1 MKRSLLLIVLCV
13 CALNAQAE
21 IYKWVDADGK
31 VQYGDAPP
39 KGAQTKKVSGGVTV
53 VPAIVVPPAPPAP
66 PVEPAATPRNNAAKE
81 DASEV
86 RGGGISPSAEASEP
100 AESRVSDPRAERRK
114 QLIEQCQRE
123 RRGNC
128 ENEADNLLNNPP
140 VVIPGW
146 SQPPIRPA
154 HRPVPLPRP
163 RPAPQQSEPAA
174 SVSSDNLKAGK
185 SAFKP
190 TGK

>member
-1 MKRSLLLIVLCV
+1 MKRSLLLIVLCA
-13 CALNAQAE
+13 CALSAQAE

-31 VQYGDAPP
+31 IQYGDVPP
-39 KGAQTKKVSGGVTV
+39 KGTQTKKVSGGVTV
-53 VPAIVVPPAPPAP
+53 VPAIVVPPPAP
-66 PVEPAATPRNNAAKE
+66 AEPAAPRKSVAKDE
-81 DASEV
+81 AGEV

-100 AESRVSDPRAERRK
+100 ADTRVSDPRAERRK

-128 ENEADNLLNNPP
+128 ENEADNQLNNPP

-146 SQPPIRPA
+146 NQPPIRPA
-154 HRPVPLPRP
+154 HRPVPPPRP
-163 RPAPQQSEPAA
+163 QPAPQQSEPAA
-174 SVSSDNLKAGK
+174 SVSSDSPKAGK

-190 TGK
+190 IGK

>member
-1 MKRSLLLIVLCV
+1 MKRSLLLIVLCA
-13 CALNAQAE
+13 CALSAHAE

-66 PVEPAATPRNNAAKE
+66 PAEAEAPRKSVAKE
-81 DASEV
+81 EAGEV

-100 AESRVSDPRAERRK
+100 AESRISDPRAERRK

-154 HRPVPLPRP
+154 HRPVPPPRP
-163 RPAPQQSEPAA
+163 QPAPQQSEPAA
-174 SVSSDNLKAGK
+174 SVSSDHLKAGK